1 MLTLRM
7 RKHQYWTD
15 GKSLLYFL
23 SSQKKSSLFW
33 HLLVLMIS
41 CERPGF
47 LLLLGFIVYDTS
59 YTGLALKEVDWSFFD
74 QLQYRRTINIAL
86 LFMKELMYENL
97 PARREIVTINKVYN
111 QTFYKLIDFRYKM
124 WNVNYNRM
132 YQQRS
137 QSSILHYLMKEKI
150 TLLNLNVYQS
160 ILIHT
165 SWNRL
170 FYDSWLY
177 LVFLV

>member
-1 MLTLRM
+1 MENHFYIFFHL
-7 RKHQYWTD
+7 K
-15 GKSLLYFL
+15 KNLLFFGIFL
-23 SSQKKSSLFW
+23 SLWYRARDLAFCCFW
-33 HLLVLMIS
+33 VL
-41 CERPGF
+41 
-47 LLLLGFIVYDTS
+47 VYDTS
-59 YTGLALKEVDWSFFD
+59 CIGHTLKEVDWGFFD
-74 QLQYRRTINIAL
+74 QFQYRRTINIAL

-97 PARREIVTINKVYN
+97 SARREIVTVNKVYN
-111 QTFYKLIDFRYKM
+111 QTFYKLIDFRYEM

-177 LVFLV
+177 LVFLA

>member
-1 MLTLRM
+1 
-7 RKHQYWTD
+7 
-15 GKSLLYFL
+15 
-23 SSQKKSSLFW
+23 
-33 HLLVLMIS
+33 
-41 CERPGF
+41 
-47 LLLLGFIVYDTS
+47 
-59 YTGLALKEVDWSFFD
+59 
-74 QLQYRRTINIAL
+74 
-86 LFMKELMYENL
+86 MYENL
-97 PARREIVTINKVYN
+97 SARREIVTINKVYN
-111 QTFYKLIDFRYKM
+111 QTFYKLIDVRYKM
-124 WNVNYNRM
+124 WNVNYNRI

>member
-1 MLTLRM
+1 
-7 RKHQYWTD
+7 
-15 GKSLLYFL
+15 
-23 SSQKKSSLFW
+23 
-33 HLLVLMIS
+33 
-41 CERPGF
+41 
-47 LLLLGFIVYDTS
+47 
-59 YTGLALKEVDWSFFD
+59 
-74 QLQYRRTINIAL
+74 
-86 LFMKELMYENL
+86 MYENL

-150 TLLNLNVYQS
+150 TLLNLNVYQN

-177 LVFLV
+177 LVF